1 MRLAA
6 LGAAAALGGAPSAC
20 GFPDAAASG
29 LAEAFSL
36 SRSAGLV
43 YRPPRE
49 QKAEL
54 PVRLSSEAGPTAGGD
69 QPRGKHSVAL
79 LGVSAGHEA
88 SGTAASPI
96 LARPEIVLAASL
108 VVGVVLTVGITFAI
122 RLLHPDFCGGHRGRT
137 PHRDAPAL
145 GGNSY
150 GALKRP
156 TSHRPGAAVKK
167 VVSWAD
173 LRDGCLAEMDS
184 ERHLN
189 RQQATAAC
197 ASA

>member
-6 LGAAAALGGAPSAC
+6 LGAVAALRGAPSAC

-36 SRSAGLV
+36 SRSAGPLH
-43 YRPPRE
+43 RPPRE
-49 QKAEL
+49 QRAGL
-54 PVRLSSEAGPTAGGD
+54 PSEAGPTAGGD
-69 QPRGKHSVAL
+69 RSREKHSVAL
-79 LGVSAGHEA
+79 LEASAGHEA

-96 LARPEIVLAASL
+96 LARPELVLAVAL
-108 VVGVVLTVGITFAI
+108 VVGILLTVGITFAI
-122 RLLHPDFCGGHRGRT
+122 RLMHPDFCGGHRGRN
-137 PHRDAPAL
+137 PHRDASAL

-156 TSHRPGAAVKK
+156 TSHRAGAAVKK

-184 ERHLN
+184 ERQLN